1 MHQEDMERA
10 MPIDEYADEV
20 MAILLDEPGVAE
32 ILVEK
37 VKPLRF
43 AEAKG
48 TYHHHMQRLS
58 EHEDSAR

>member
-1 MHQEDMERA
+1 